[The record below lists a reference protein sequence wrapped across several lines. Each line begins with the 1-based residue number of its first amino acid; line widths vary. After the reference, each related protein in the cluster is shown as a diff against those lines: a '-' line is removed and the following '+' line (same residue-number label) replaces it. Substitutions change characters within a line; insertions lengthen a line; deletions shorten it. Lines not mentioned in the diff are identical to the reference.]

1 MKRIERKSPF
11 WSRLLGLL
19 ITFVIIAVLVFGGVK
34 NLTSEL
40 SAAHEAL
47 AASQYELG
55 KTRNALDNTRAQL
68 TAVENALAS
77 ASAEVD
83 RMGRKLEASQQQLEA
98 AGGKIIVLNHANDQ
112 LKQRWGYSLQALA
125 QRNERVAY
133 LDAQLMR
140 RNGQLAETDLELRR
154 TQVELDRLRNQPQ
167 WSVIVTSERQMQTA
181 YRERFAMSQAR
192 MLVEGDGGFMYY
204 EGMAAQ
210 HEVEQYAS
218 YAERTQVILTTT
230 APGHDVLKCLN
241 DASLGCGA
249 VVAAQAQA
257 VQMQAYSYESRFRSE
272 EMLLIGARG

>member
-1 MKRIERKSPF
+1 MKRVERRSPF

-55 KTRNALDNTRAQL
+55 KTRNALDNTRTQL
-68 TAVENALAS
+68 VAAENELAS
-77 ASAEVD
+77 TAAEVD
-83 RMGRKLEASQQQLEA
+83 RMGRKLEVGQQQLEA
-98 AGGKIIVLNHANDQ
+98 AGNQIVILNHAKDQ
-112 LKQRWGYSLQALA
+112 LKQRWGYTLQALA
-125 QRNERVAY
+125 QRNE
-133 LDAQLMR
+133 QLI
-140 RNGQLAETDLELRR
+140 ATDQALRATQMEL
-154 TQVELDRLRNQPQ
+154 QRLRNQPQ

-181 YRERFAMSQAR
+181 YRERFAASQVR
-192 MLVEGDGGFMYY
+192 MFVESDAGALYY
-204 EGMAAQ
+204 SGQEAL

-230 APGHDVLKCLN
+230 APGQDVLRCLN
-241 DASLGCGA
+241 NASLGCGT

-257 VQMQAYSYESRFRSE
+257 MQMQAYAYQSQYVSE
-272 EMLLIGARG
+272 EMLVVDGRRRRGRHPGWGR

>member
-1 MKRIERKSPF
+1 MKRIERRSPF

-40 SAAHEAL
+40 NAAHEAL

-55 KTRNALDNTRAQL
+55 KTQNALDNTRTQL
-68 TAVENALAS
+68 TATENALAS

-83 RMGRKLEASQQQLEA
+83 RMGRKLEVSQQQLEA
-98 AGGKIIVLNHANDQ
+98 AGSKIVILNHAKEQ
-112 LKQRWGYSLQALA
+112 LKQRWGYTLQALA
-125 QRNERVAY
+125 QRNE
-133 LDAQLMR
+133 QLIATDQALR
-140 RNGQLAETDLELRR
+140 ATQAELY
-154 TQVELDRLRNQPQ
+154 RLRNQPQ

-181 YRERFAMSQAR
+181 YRERFAASRVR
-192 MLVEGDGGFMYY
+192 MYAEGDGGMMFYDGQ
-204 EGMAAQ
+204 EAL

-218 YAERTQVILTTT
+218 YAERTQVVLTTT
-230 APGHDVLKCLN
+230 APGQDVLRCLN

-257 VQMQAYSYESRFRSE
+257 VQMQAYSYESQYVSE
-272 EMLLIGARG
+272 EMLVVDGRRGRRPGRRR